1 VSSIVIDLNTAS
13 TEQYAAQILAV
24 LRQNQKGRPA
34 GGYYPGSLEGILSFE
49 FVPKAKGL
57 DVRDGVWH
65 QPGGVY
71 APFGY
76 SDSAPDWLR
85 DRFFDAV
92 HWLRQHSYIRQDH
105 TQSSDKIVELTAE
118 GRQTEIEPATMTFV
132 RPRDWT
138 YWRSVH
144 GDSVY
149 HLSIRL
155 ADRNA
160 GGTAFL
166 IGEGRF
172 ATCAHNL
179 EGTVVVYVGEQEVPI
194 ETPRTHPSADIAVF
208 SVPAGVVLPGR
219 PLLLNTALPVA
230 GEEVAAFGYPA
241 VPLRQPTLNIL
252 VGSVESLPT
261 DYRGT
266 GQFIQVSLGTS
277 GGVSG
282 GPLIDKCGRVVG
294 VVSERTFEA
303 VATPS
308 IPAKAFPQVVPISY
322 LGEIEG

>member
-1 VSSIVIDLNTAS
+1 MA
-13 TEQYAAQILAV
+13 
-24 LRQNQKGRPA
+24 
-34 GGYYPGSLEGILSFE
+34 
-49 FVPKAKGL
+49 
-57 DVRDGVWH
+57 
-65 QPGGVY
+65 
-71 APFGY
+71 
-76 SDSAPDWLR
+76 
-85 DRFFDAV
+85 
-92 HWLRQHSYIRQDH
+92 
-105 TQSSDKIVELTAE
+105 
-118 GRQTEIEPATMTFV
+118 FV

-138 YWRSVH
+138 YWRPAYGH
-144 GDSVY
+144 SVY

-155 ADRNA
+155 TERDA
-160 GGTAFL
+160 GGTAFR
-166 IGEGRF
+166 IGERRF

-179 EGTVVVYVGEQEVPI
+179 AGTVTVYVGEQEVPI
-194 ETPRTHPSADIAVF
+194 ENPRQHDAADIAVF
-208 SVPAGVVLPGR
+208 SVPSGIDLSGR
-219 PLLLNTALPVA
+219 PLPLKMALPAA

-261 DYRGT
+261 DYGGT

-322 LGEIEG
+322 LADLED